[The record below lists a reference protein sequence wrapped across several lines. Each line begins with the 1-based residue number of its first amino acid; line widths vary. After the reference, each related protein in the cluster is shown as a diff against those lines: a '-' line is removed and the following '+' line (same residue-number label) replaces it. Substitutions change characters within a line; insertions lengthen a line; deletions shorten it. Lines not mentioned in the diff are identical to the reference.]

1 MTFYSLVFVLHLWI
15 DQIMLFA
22 GENMLSF
29 EAFRQPKM
37 AGNRAIVVFCDTTE
51 IRWLRCLKRGFR
63 HCAVVLE
70 VEDGWILCDS
80 LSNKTFIKQIFN
92 MNSEALVQRFLAA
105 GLHAVE
111 VDVRTPPRRLAPP
124 LPYSCVEGVKRIL
137 GIHAWTI
144 LTPWQLYKH
153 LVREPKIRY

>member
-1 MTFYSLVFVLHLWI
+1 MRS
-15 DQIMLFA
+15 A
-22 GENMLSF
+22 SENLLNF
-29 EAFRQPKM
+29 EACPQPKM

-70 VEDGWILCDS
+70 VEGGWVLCDC
-80 LSNKTFIKQIFN
+80 LSNKIYIKQIFD
-92 MNSEALVQRFLAA
+92 SSPEKLVQRFLAA

-111 VDVRTPPRRLAPP
+111 VGVKTPPRRLAPP

-144 LTPWQLYKH
+144 LTPWQLYQH
-153 LVREPKIRY
+153 LIREPKIRY